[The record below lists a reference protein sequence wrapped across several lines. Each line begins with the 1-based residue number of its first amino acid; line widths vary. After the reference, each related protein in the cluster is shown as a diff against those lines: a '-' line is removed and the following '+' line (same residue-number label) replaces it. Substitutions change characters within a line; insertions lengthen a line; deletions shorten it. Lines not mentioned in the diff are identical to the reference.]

1 MQIGIIG
8 LDQAGKTTLFS
19 ALTQSS
25 GGIPPSSG
33 KKDANLSIVK
43 VPDQRLDRL
52 YELYPTAKK
61 VQADIEYLDV
71 GGLAK
76 GATQRKG
83 FQEQFLANLR
93 NVDALLCVLRVF
105 ENDAVPHSEGSIDPR
120 RDWRI
125 IEEEFL
131 FSDMSILDNRIQRLD
146 KEIKKIKDQ
155 DKQQELELD
164 LLNKCL
170 AALEEEKPLREL
182 ALSESEEKAL
192 RGYQFLTAKPI
203 LLVLN
208 ISEDDLEKETEIL
221 KEYSDL
227 SAGENKALVTL
238 SANLEMEIAQL
249 PEEDKASFQEELGI
263 KEPALNKMISN
274 SYELLGLIPF
284 LTAGEKEVRAWTIR
298 KNTRAQDAAGAIHS
312 DIQRGFIRAEVVDF
326 VTLSELGSL
335 VKCKEKGVLR
345 LEGKDYIVQDGDVIT
360 FRFNV

>member
-8 LDQAGKTTLFS
+8 LDQAGKTTLFG

-25 GGIPPSSG
+25 KGPAPPAAG
-33 KKDANLSIVK
+33 KRNANLSIVK
-43 VPDQRLDRL
+43 VPDPRLDRL
-52 YELYPTAKK
+52 HELYPTAKK

-105 ENDAVPHSEGSIDPR
+105 ENDAVPHSEGSIEVR

-131 FSDMSILDNRIQRLD
+131 FSDMSILDSRIQKLN
-146 KEIKKIKDQ
+146 KEIKKIKGQ
-155 DKQQELELD
+155 DKQQELD

-170 AALEEEKPLREL
+170 SALEEEKPLREL
-182 ALSESEEKAL
+182 SLTVSEEKAL

-208 ISEDDLEKETEIL
+208 ISEDDLDKETEIL
-221 KEYSDL
+221 KEYSDMVTDNSQGLVAL
-227 SAGENKALVTL
+227 SAR
-238 SANLEMEIAQL
+238 LEMEIAQL
-249 PEEDKASFQEELGI
+249 PDEDRASFQEELGI
-263 KEPALNKMISN
+263 REPALNKMISN

-298 KNTRAQDAAGAIHS
+298 KNTRAQDAAGEIHS

-326 VTLSELGSL
+326 DTLSELGSL